1 MSKVGTI
8 DVLLLASLTLDIL
21 DAEHQEIA
29 QDIASIKSRID
40 DVIQLTAQIAQS
52 VQALIASH
60 RSESDRLRQ

>member
-40 DVIQLTAQIAQS
+40 HVIQLTAQIAQS